1 MIKKN
6 ILLVIDFDDT
16 LVTKNAAQ
24 VVLNN
29 FVPNDYKQIAS
40 SYKDKRIN
48 FRIYQEDSFKKAL
61 EKTSILE
68 IEKYSKN
75 NVEIRTGFKELI
87 DYSKNK
93 NIEIIILSSGIKSY
107 IEPVLENYQNDLT
120 LIAADME
127 KTDSNVIFSYKDSY
141 SSNCSDD
148 WGICKCKTVESFKN
162 KNFIIYIGDGI
173 TTDFC
178 ASQKSD
184 EIFALNP
191 LYNKCLDEKI
201 NAKKFE
207 GFNNLLKYIKELEEG
222 KSFDT

>member
-40 SYKDKRIN
+40 KYKEKKIN

-61 EKTSILE
+61 EKISILE

-75 NVEIRTGFKELI
+75 NVEIRSGFKELI

-107 IEPVLENYQNDLT
+107 IEPVLENYQNDLI

-127 KTDSNVIFSYKDSY
+127 KINSNVRFSYKDSY
-141 SSNCSDD
+141 NPNCSND

>member
-29 FVPNDYKQIAS
+29 FVPNDYKKIAS

-75 NVEIRTGFKELI
+75 NVCF
-87 DYSKNK
+87 
-93 NIEIIILSSGIKSY
+93 
-107 IEPVLENYQNDLT
+107 
-120 LIAADME
+120 
-127 KTDSNVIFSYKDSY
+127 SN
-141 SSNCSDD
+141 
-148 WGICKCKTVESFKN
+148 
-162 KNFIIYIGDGI
+162 
-173 TTDFC
+173 
-178 ASQKSD
+178 
-184 EIFALNP
+184 
-191 LYNKCLDEKI
+191 
-201 NAKKFE
+201 
-207 GFNNLLKYIKELEEG
+207 
-222 KSFDT
+222 

>member
-24 VVLNN
+24 VVLNK
-29 FVPNDYKQIAS
+29 FIPNDYKEIS
-40 SYKDKRIN
+40 SKYKKGEIN

-61 EKTSILE
+61 EQTSILE
-68 IEKYSKN
+68 IEEYSKN
-75 NVEIRTGFKELI
+75 NVEIRSGFKELI

-93 NIEIIILSSGIKSY
+93 NIKIIILSSGIKSY
-107 IEPVLENYQNDLT
+107 IEPVINNYQNNLT

-127 KTDSNVIFSYKDSY
+127 KATDSKVSFSYNDSY
-141 SSNCSDD
+141 NIHCSND
-148 WGICKCKTVESFKN
+148 WGICKCKTVESLKN

-178 ASQKSD
+178 ASQKCD
-184 EIFALNP
+184 VIFALDP
-191 LYNKCLDEKI
+191 LYNKCLKEKI

-207 GFNNLLKYIKELEEG
+207 GFNNLLKYIKKL
-222 KSFDT
+222 